1 MTKLQLVTYPHP
13 ILRHKSKPIVRVD
26 AELRDMIAQ
35 MFEIMY
41 EFRGVGLAA
50 NQVNLPLRL
59 FVANPTGE
67 RAEADQEMV
76 FINPVLNKPKGNEES
91 EEGCLS
97 LPGIN
102 APVKRS
108 KSLHVNAFDLRG
120 NEIQG
125 EVSGFLARI
134 VQHETDHLDGVLF
147 FDRLSEEMS
156 RPLED
161 ELVKLERRFQESQTQ
176 NLIPPIE
183 EIQKQIADWEARYCN
198 A

>member
-26 AELRDMIAQ
+26 SELQAMVAQ

-67 RAEADQEMV
+67 REEKDQELV
-76 FINPVLNKPKGNEES
+76 FINPVLNKPKGSEES

-108 KSLHVNAFDLRG
+108 KSLHVNAFDMRG
-120 NEIQG
+120 QEIQG

-134 VQHETDHLDGVLF
+134 IQHETDHLDGVLF
-147 FDRLSEEMS
+147 FDRLTDEMM
-156 RPLED
+156 RPLEED
-161 ELVKLERRFQESQTQ
+161 LGKLERRFQESQSL
-176 NLIPPIE
+176 NLIPSVAQIQT
-183 EIQKQIADWEARYCN
+183 EIAGWEARYCH

>member
-26 AELRDMIAQ
+26 AELHDMVAQ

-50 NQVNLPLRL
+50 NQVNLPIRL
-59 FVANPTGE
+59 FVANPTGDK
-67 RAEADQEMV
+67 AEKGQEMV
-76 FINPVLNKPKGNEES
+76 FINPVMNKPKGNEES

-108 KSLHVNAFDLRG
+108 KSLHVNAFDIRG
-120 NEIQG
+120 QEIQG

-134 VQHETDHLDGVLF
+134 IQHETDHLDGVLF
-147 FDRLSEEMS
+147 FDRLSEEMA
-156 RPLED
+156 RPLE
-161 ELVKLERRFQESQTQ
+161 EQLGNLERRFQESQSQ

-183 EIQKQIADWEARYCN
+183 QIQSEIAAWEARYC
-198 A
+198 AV